1 MTLRELLD
9 HYSARPEPA
18 PMLTDDEFIA
28 LAMSAAAARHARRMQ
43 RLRNEATTD
52 TDTEYME

>member
-1 MTLRELLD
+1 MTLRELID

-18 PMLTDDEFIA
+18 SMLTDEDYIA
-28 LAMSAAAARHARRMQ
+28 LMLSAAAARHARRIQ